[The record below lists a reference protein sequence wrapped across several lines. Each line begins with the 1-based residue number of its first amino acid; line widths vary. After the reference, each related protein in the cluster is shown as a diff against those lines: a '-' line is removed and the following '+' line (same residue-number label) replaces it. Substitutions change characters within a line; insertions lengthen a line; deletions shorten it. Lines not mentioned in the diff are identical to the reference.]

1 MLIGT
6 FTPKEEQQLRL
17 LREKHK
23 IELLNTTDK
32 KEQLRLRI
40 QFSEDLARFIDQCQ
54 KDRFNKLGGDPEAI
68 LADAKDTAGEII
80 NQQYNELLSHSTA
93 EELKGLNIVS
103 VINGKV
109 YINTNF
115 IADVLQDEFKL
126 HIDALHDDPK
136 HLQQLYSYII
146 DAIEASDVVKGGEID
161 IAGWEKPNL
170 EIMRYRRSPLRDIHT
185 YGLMN
190 DNTSTHMLQEGEI
203 FQTEADGQLV
213 VRWAVPQAK
222 PPEPIMT
229 LLALSYEGTDGKI
242 TRKLTAFD
250 KAVYEAVATRF
261 YYWKLDNDQ
270 KPLYI
275 TPQEV
280 WRTMNGKRSGDGK
293 AKPSQK
299 QVQRICNSL
308 DKMRFTRVYM
318 DITKEIEAFKLHI
331 NDERI
336 ASGEI
341 DDYLLNSSKVTFMTD
356 KGNKVEGYRL
366 TEEPII
372 YTYNSI
378 KGHLLFVPYDLLDTS
393 ANTSDSENVT
403 EFRNYLLQQIQLMKN
418 AKEGKGKFKR
428 NNIILISTIYE
439 GTGILPPEERANTTS
454 STSDNARQTYIRK
467 TRKADREKIE
477 GILDAWKDKKW
488 IKDYDAINGNDE
500 KRRAK
505 QQVKGYRIYV

>member
-23 IELLNTTDK
+23 LELLNTTDK

-190 DNTSTHMLQEGEI
+190 DNASTHMLQEGEI

-213 VRWAVPQAK
+213 ARWAVPQAQQ
-222 PPEPIMT
+222 PDPVVTYI
-229 LLALSYEGTDGKI
+229 ALTYEGTEGKI

-275 TPQEV
+275 TPQEI
-280 WRTMNGKRSGDGK
+280 WRTMNGKKTGDSSSRPGK
-293 AKPSQK
+293 TKLQK
-299 QVQRICNSL
+299 ICNSL
-308 DKMRFTRVYM
+308 DKMRFTRVFM
-318 DITKEIEAFKLHI
+318 DISEEIKPFKLQI

-336 ASGEI
+336 EKGRI
-341 DDYLLNSSKVTFMTD
+341 DTYLLESSKVTFMTD
-356 KGNKVEGYRL
+356 KGNKVEGYRI

-372 YTYNSI
+372 YTYNSL
-378 KGHLLFVPYDLLDTS
+378 KDHLLFVPYDLLDTS

-418 AKEGKGKFKR
+418 AGEGKGNFKR
-428 NNIILISTIYE
+428 NNIILLATIYE
-439 GTGILPPEERANTTS
+439 GTGILPPEERANSTAF
-454 STSDNARQTYIRK
+454 TSDNARQTYIRK

-488 IKDYDAINGNDE
+488 IKDYDAINGNNE
-500 KRRAK
+500 KLKAK
-505 QQVKGYRIYV
+505 QQAKGYRIYV